1 MLPRKQN
8 KTEQTNKQTN
18 KQTKANE
25 IITRKSKNK

>member
-1 MLPRKQN
+1 MLPTKQN
-8 KTEQTNKQTN
+8 KTEQTN